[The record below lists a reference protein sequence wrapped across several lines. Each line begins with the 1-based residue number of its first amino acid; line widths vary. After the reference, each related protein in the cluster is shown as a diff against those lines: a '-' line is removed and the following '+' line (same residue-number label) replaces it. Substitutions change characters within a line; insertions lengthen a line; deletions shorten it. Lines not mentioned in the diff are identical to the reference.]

1 MTQTDIQQSPP
12 AKRTILPVLVGV
24 VLMLALGGAGFW
36 ATYTGMIPGLS
47 PSETKEEHT
56 ESDPRFTFVALD
68 PLIISVG
75 SDGRRHLRFT
85 AQLEVPTAD
94 LSQVESLKPRIAD
107 VLNSY
112 LRALDPAEV
121 TDPNALIR
129 LRAQMLRRVRIV
141 TGESMITD
149 LLISEFILS

>member
-12 AKRTILPVLVGV
+12 AKRSFLPILVGV
-24 VLMLALGGAGFW
+24 VLMLGLGGGGFW
-36 ATYTGMIPGLS
+36 AAYTGLIPGLS
-47 PSETKEEHT
+47 QGEKKAEYKEEAQLT
-56 ESDPRFTFVALD
+56 GFVALD

-75 SDGRRHLRFT
+75 RDGSRHLRFT
-85 AQLEVPTAD
+85 AQIEAPTGN

-112 LRALDPAEV
+112 LRALDPTEV

-129 LRAQMLRRVRIV
+129 LRTQMLRRVRIV
-141 TGESMITD
+141 TGDTPITD
-149 LLISEFILS
+149 LLISEFVLS